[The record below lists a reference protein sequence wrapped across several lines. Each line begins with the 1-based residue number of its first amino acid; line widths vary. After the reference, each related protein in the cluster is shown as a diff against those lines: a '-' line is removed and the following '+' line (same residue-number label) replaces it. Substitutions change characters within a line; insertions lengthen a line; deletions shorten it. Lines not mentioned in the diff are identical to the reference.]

1 MRRRQAGRSMWRACA
16 GAASTSRFLQ
26 AKGACAEAR
35 ETSFVTGAGAVRC
48 SGTAAPLGG
57 GKKKKKN
64 HLRVTSGKDAF
75 VHGETHTARAAPE
88 TGARRGRYSPSPPPA
103 APPPAAPL
111 GASFHGSPARAAATA
126 VIPSI
131 LNLTS
136 SHTRDEVI
144 EGNARHVRSA
154 PIGRRG
160 SGGRGAG
167 AAGRVAV
174 GDGYGGSPTRRP
186 SPTGSAAGGSPHA
199 SASARGAFPRPA
211 PRGGDG
217 AKRRSRSPPRPRPA
231 NGWARARRE
240 TEAAAGGAEA
250 PGRGEGA
257 RTRRGR
263 SPSAPAA
270 VVGPVSPVGFGG
282 VPLWLTRTP
291 SLAWAPRTADGGL
304 GSGGER
310 GDDPLRA
317 ALICG
322 SPNITVCF
330 VVGFFFLNYF
340 ILTHVFLKCRGEGAA
355 RFAKEL
361 GV

>member
-1 MRRRQAGRSMWRACA
+1 MRREAERRQAAARPAPLPAPAAAQAQFRGVPATGRERGGRRREGAAQAHEGQLKRRA
-16 GAASTSRFLQ
+16 GAEHAQKAGRQVYVAGVCRRSEHQPFPPS
-26 AKGACAEAR
+26 KGSMRGGEGDEFRNRRRRSALLGDRSPAR
-35 ETSFVTGAGAVRC
+35 WG
-48 SGTAAPLGG
+48 
-57 GKKKKKN
+57 KKKKN

-160 SGGRGAG
+160 SGGRGAA

-186 SPTGSAAGGSPHA
+186 SPTGGKVQ
-199 SASARGAFPRPA
+199 RGL
-211 PRGGDG
+211 
-217 AKRRSRSPPRPRPA
+217 RRSSVSSGTHVAASQASPPLPGINREA
-231 NGWARARRE
+231 HGRAL
-240 TEAAAGGAEA
+240 
-250 PGRGEGA
+250 
-257 RTRRGR
+257 
-263 SPSAPAA
+263 
-270 VVGPVSPVGFGG
+270 VDFG
-282 VPLWLTRTP
+282 
-291 SLAWAPRTADGGL
+291 S
-304 GSGGER
+304 
-310 GDDPLRA
+310 DPL
-317 ALICG
+317 
-322 SPNITVCF
+322 
-330 VVGFFFLNYF
+330 
-340 ILTHVFLKCRGEGAA
+340 
-355 RFAKEL
+355 
-361 GV
+361 

>member
-1 MRRRQAGRSMWRACA
+1 M
-16 GAASTSRFLQ
+16 
-26 AKGACAEAR
+26 
-35 ETSFVTGAGAVRC
+35 
-48 SGTAAPLGG
+48 
-57 GKKKKKN
+57 
-64 HLRVTSGKDAF
+64 
-75 VHGETHTARAAPE
+75 
-88 TGARRGRYSPSPPPA
+88 
-103 APPPAAPL
+103 
-111 GASFHGSPARAAATA
+111 
-126 VIPSI
+126 IPSI

-310 GDDPLRA
+310 GNDPLRA

-355 RFAKEL
+355 WFAKEL